1 MRKETDM
8 KIKRIAIWFGVIL
21 FQLIMTQ
28 VVTLL
33 FSFVAPD
40 MEILQR
46 SQPALFLL
54 FAGVS
59 FSVGIFLAGWIALKF
74 GWIKVAPKL
83 FFRLLGTLAGVFL
96 PLILALFIYPTIEAG
111 NPFLTVSML
120 MGIAGFYLAGWVG
133 K

>member
-1 MRKETDM
+1 M
-8 KIKRIAIWFGVIL
+8 KIKHIAGWFGVIL

-33 FSFVAPD
+33 FSFIVLD
-40 MEILQR
+40 MESLQR
-46 SQPALFLL
+46 SQPVLFLL

-59 FSVGIFLAGWIALKF
+59 FSVGIFLAGWIAIKF
-74 GWIKVAPKL
+74 GWVKITPKL
-83 FFRLLGTLAGVFL
+83 FTRLIGTLAGAYL

-120 MGIAGFYLAGWVG
+120 VGIAGFYLAGWVG

>member
-1 MRKETDM
+1 MNL
-8 KIKRIAIWFGVIL
+8 KRIAIWFGVIL
-21 FQLIMTQ
+21 FQLIMMQ

-33 FSFVAPD
+33 FSFIIPD
-40 MEILQR
+40 MEVLQN

-59 FSVGIFLAGWIALKF
+59 FSVGVFLAGWIALKF
-74 GWIKVAPKL
+74 GWIKIAPKL
-83 FFRLLGTLAGVFL
+83 PFRLIGTLAGVFL
-96 PLILALFIYPTIEAG
+96 PLILALFIYSTIEAG

-120 MGIAGFYLAGWVG
+120 TGIAGFHLAGRVG

>member
-1 MRKETDM
+1 M
-8 KIKRIAIWFGVIL
+8 KIKQNAIWFGVIL
-21 FQLIMTQ
+21 FQFIMTQ

-33 FSFVAPD
+33 FSFIVPD
-40 MEILQR
+40 MEVLQK
-46 SQPALFLL
+46 SQPVIFLL

-74 GWIKVAPKL
+74 GWVKIAPKL
-83 FFRLLGTLAGVFL
+83 PTRLIGTLAGAYL

-111 NPFLTVSML
+111 NPFLTMSML
-120 MGIAGFYLAGWVG
+120 MGIAGFHLAGWAG

>member
-1 MRKETDM
+1 M
-8 KIKRIAIWFGVIL
+8 KIKNIAIWFGVVL
-21 FQLIMTQ
+21 FQFIMTQ

-33 FSFVAPD
+33 FSFIVPD
-40 MEILQR
+40 MEVLQK

-54 FAGVS
+54 FAGIS
-59 FSVGIFLAGWIALKF
+59 FSVGIFLAGWIVLKL
-74 GWIKVAPKL
+74 GWIKTAPKL
-83 FFRLLGTLAGVFL
+83 FSRLLGTLAGAFL

-120 MGIAGFYLAGWVG
+120 MGIAGFYLGGWIG